1 MSRFSSLFDAL
12 SDKKA
17 RFFSEKQI
25 INDMIYDYYY
35 SNNKSSFD
43 AVVLSGGADGDATQN
58 VSIGNDQVIALKVR
72 PVDIQGLALPDPCSE
87 ACQETSQ
94 AYKAFL
100 MAMHPT
106 AYSLPTEAGTVDR
119 PSNGQT
125 VECYFEEPDKYRRLR
140 WRAIKGTN
148 PGHYNQKCSNLPAGL
163 LAAFEDGTAT
173 ILDVPDDDPRLRIQQ
188 LTGTYNGTTVL
199 NGQMDPDFFSDL
211 ENIQGEGS
219 LLTPAAKAFNK
230 MAKAYQEDTGGQ
242 KLRVNASYRPVGIQ
256 VEMKRNQLSRQGNP
270 AATPGTSNHGWGLA
284 VDINTED
291 QDGKTKFRSDIFQW
305 LTQNAGRFDFIHPDW
320 ACQTCTKAEAHHWE
334 YKGST
339 GLKIDE

>member
-140 WRAIKGTN
+140 WRAITDTN

-173 ILDVPDDDPRLRIQQ
+173 TLDVPDDDPRLQAQQ
-188 LTGTYNGTTVL
+188 RTGRYNGIPIR
-199 NGQMDPDFFSDL
+199 NGQIKGPRLSDL
-211 ENIQGEGS
+211 ENIDGQGQ
-219 LLTPAAKAFNK
+219 LLTPAAKEFNE
-230 MAKAYQEDTGGQ
+230 MAKEFFNDKGY
-242 KLRVNASYRPVGIQ
+242 KLRVNSSYRTIADQ
-256 VEMKRNQLSRQGNP
+256 RRLKRKELSGGGNP
-270 AATPGTSNHGWGLA
+270 AAIPGRSNHGWGLA

-291 QDGKTKFRSDIFQW
+291 KQGKTKFQSEIFQW
-305 LTQNAGRFDFIHPDW
+305 LTQNARRFNFIHPEW
-320 ACQTCTKAEAHHWE
+320 ACESCAKAEAHHWE
-334 YKGST
+334 YKGSI
-339 GLKIDE
+339 GLEIDE